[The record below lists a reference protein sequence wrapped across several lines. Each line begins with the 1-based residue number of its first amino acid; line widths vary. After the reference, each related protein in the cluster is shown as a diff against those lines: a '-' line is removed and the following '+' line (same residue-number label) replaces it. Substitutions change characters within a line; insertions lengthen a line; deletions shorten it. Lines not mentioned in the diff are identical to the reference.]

1 MNFSLIF
8 PPVIDNHYR
17 GNKLGFWLFCFLS
30 VILMGRSLIHVL
42 KADGGAQSIA
52 TIPLDTWPADAA
64 STVISMFA
72 LWGLVQVIIA
82 LIQIIAIVKYKALI
96 PLLYL
101 LLVFTQLSRLAI
113 VEFKPVV
120 TAGTAPASALS
131 LYLLAIYTLGLVLSL
146 IDNRQREQIK

>member
-1 MNFSLIF
+1 
-8 PPVIDNHYR
+8 
-17 GNKLGFWLFCFLS
+17 
-30 VILMGRSLIHVL
+30 MGRSLIHVF

-52 TIPLDTWPADAA
+52 TIPLDTWSADAA

-101 LLVFTQLSRLAI
+101 LLVITQLSRIAI
-113 VEFKPVV
+113 AEFKPVI
-120 TAGTAPASALS
+120 TSGTAPASALS
-131 LYLLAIYTLGLVLSL
+131 LYLLALYVIGLVLSI
-146 IDNRQREQIK
+146 IDSNKIIDSKI